1 MRRFFGKGVVD
12 VKLTVWAKQ
21 IGVSYRT
28 AWQWFKDGKL
38 PIESEKLPSGTIIV
52 YPDRPIKRADDNKT
66 A

>member
-1 MRRFFGKGVVD
+1 M
-12 VKLTVWAKQ
+12 KLTVWAKQ
-21 IGVSYRT
+21 IGISYRT